1 MEAARWPSDTN
12 MLSGGCPDLRHPH
25 SPFFN
30 RSQGYQ
36 FRALLL
42 LAHRLR
48 HGPKQQPVSGR
59 HHDPMW
65 QRQGPQIPTC
75 HRMQP
80 RHVTSQALEPDCF
93 RITDSGCG
101 RTLDTDI
108 FTGHLGSDVTMAPSG
123 STGLSDWH
131 GPRWWPRPQ
140 HWHSFDIIS
149 SYNINT
155 DPGQDSTVAPGWCGF
170 SGSMALQCQ
179 QDHRLWPRPPGF
191 HVAFGGTMDH
201 WHHYPGCGRLWT

>member
-1 MEAARWPSDTN
+1 MLPWSQCQHRPLISIWPWRQQ
-12 MLSGGCPDLRHPH
+12 GGPQTPTCSLVSVQTPGIHTAL
-25 SPFFN
+25 FGN

-42 LAHRLR
+42 LGHRLR
-48 HGPKQQPVSGR
+48 HGPRQQPLSGR
-59 HHDPMW
+59 HHSPMW
-65 QRQGPQIPTC
+65 QQHGPQIATC

-80 RHVTSQALEPDCF
+80 RRMTSQALEPDCF

-108 FTGHLGSDVTMAPSG
+108 FTGHLGSYVTMTPSR

-149 SYNINT
+149 SYDINT
-155 DPGQDSTVAPGWCGF
+155 DLGQDSTVAPGLHTSRSDWCCL
-170 SGSMALQCQ
+170 SGSNGPPVAAGPQVMA
-179 QDHRLWPRPPGF
+179 
-191 HVAFGGTMDH
+191 
-201 WHHYPGCGRLWT
+201 